1 VYFSILVFRSNI
13 KRKKEMEGELTLF
26 FFFVVTSQGTGLVL
40 EGRHNADMGWISE
53 LRRNGNAL
61 VNTKCLFFIFL
72 SLIL

>member
-1 VYFSILVFRSNI
+1 
-13 KRKKEMEGELTLF
+13 MEGELTL

-72 SLIL
+72 ALIL